1 MLASLPITS
10 LLIISSFKTLET
22 QMRAHRLYSNPT
34 LGPSALRVSHF
45 GGPGA
50 VVSLTCTRIF
60 PGLGVALG
68 EGHSLFVSILGCL
81 LMSAKNV

>member
-22 QMRAHRLYSNPT
+22 QIRAHRHYSNPT
-34 LGPSALRVSHF
+34 LGLSALRVIHF
-45 GGPGA
+45 GGPRA
-50 VVSLTCTRIF
+50 VESLTWTRIF
-60 PGLGVALG
+60 LGFGVALG
-68 EGHSLFVSILGCL
+68 EGHSVFVSILGCL